1 MPSGG
6 TIVDVERFK
15 YLNGEG
21 VTGEDI
27 FDDQV
32 GLKDGAIRVIMKEVE
47 DTTTT
52 TTTVTTTTTTKA
64 STTTTKASATTTTKA
79 STTSTTKASVTTTTK
94 ESTTTT
100 KAPFQP
106 DYHLSVHLLIPG
118 LQ

>member
-1 MPSGG
+1 MLGG

-32 GLKDGAIRVIMKEVE
+32 GLKDSAIRVIMKEVE

-52 TTTVTTTTTTKA
+52 
-64 STTTTKASATTTTKA
+64 
-79 STTSTTKASVTTTTK
+79 
-94 ESTTTT
+94 
-100 KAPFQP
+100 FF
-106 DYHLSVHLLIPG
+106 
-118 LQ
+118 